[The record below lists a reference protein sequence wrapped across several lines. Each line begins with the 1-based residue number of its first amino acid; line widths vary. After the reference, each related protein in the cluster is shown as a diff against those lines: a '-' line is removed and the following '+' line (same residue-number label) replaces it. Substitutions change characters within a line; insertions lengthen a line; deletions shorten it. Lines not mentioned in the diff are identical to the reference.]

1 MLTQFLD
8 RLKLESENG
17 ALIIVEGK
25 KDLMALKTLGMKG
38 EVLCIKSSRKGVVD
52 CLDEIKQNY
61 VIIFLDFDRRG
72 TKLTKDVITYLEAK
86 GIVINLLYWRS
97 IGALIRRDVKDIEG
111 IPSYLSKLKKSSK
124 TVDKKMKIVGDI
136 YGRFSSNQSEI
147 YNSS

>member
-1 MLTQFLD
+1 MQFLD

-25 KDLMALKTLGMKG
+25 KDLMALDTLGIKG
-38 EVLCIKSSRKGVVD
+38 KVLCIKSSRKGLVD
-52 CLDEIKQNY
+52 FLDEIKQKY
-61 VIIFLDFDRRG
+61 VIVFLDFDRRG

-111 IPSYLSKLKKSSK
+111 IPSYLEKLKKSVE
-124 TVDKKMKIVGDI
+124 TQWIKK
-136 YGRFSSNQSEI
+136 
-147 YNSS
+147 

>member
-1 MLTQFLD
+1 MKIKNCSAAERKTIMLMRFLD

-25 KDLMALKTLGMKG
+25 KDLIALETLGIKG
-38 EVLCIKSSRKGVVD
+38 NVLCIKSSRKGLVD
-52 CLDEIKQNY
+52 FLDEIKQNY
-61 VIIFLDFDRRG
+61 VIVFLDFDRRG

-111 IPSYLSKLKKSSK
+111 IPSYLEKLKKSVE
-124 TVDKKMKIVGDI
+124 TQWIKK
-136 YGRFSSNQSEI
+136 
-147 YNSS
+147 